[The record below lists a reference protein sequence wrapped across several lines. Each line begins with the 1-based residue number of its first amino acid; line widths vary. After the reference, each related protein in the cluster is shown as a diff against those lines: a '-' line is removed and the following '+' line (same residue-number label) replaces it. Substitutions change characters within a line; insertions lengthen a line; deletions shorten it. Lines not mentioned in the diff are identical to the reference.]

1 MTTETLMTD
10 GQNTQT
16 ADQQQA
22 ATSQTEGQQ
31 AAGGE
36 QTANQ
41 QRATE
46 GQNTQGQQA
55 EGGKADGQQAEGAKS
70 EGEQGKPEGAPEKYE
85 FKAPEGQAFDGTV
98 LGAYSE
104 IAKEL
109 NLSQEAAQKVL
120 DKVAPVIQARQAE
133 QIEAVRTAWG
143 ESAKTDKEFGGDK
156 LTENLAVAKKALDT
170 FGSPELKKL
179 LNESGLGNNP
189 EVIRA
194 FYRAG
199 KAISEDKFVV
209 GKAAPAD
216 ANDARSLY
224 PNSNLK

>member
-22 ATSQTEGQQ
+22 ETSQTEGQQ

-36 QTANQ
+36 QTATQ
-41 QRATE
+41 QQATE
-46 GQNTQGQQA
+46 GQNT
-55 EGGKADGQQAEGAKS
+55 EGQQAEGAKT

-85 FKAPEGQAFDGTV
+85 FKAAEGVTFDDTV

-104 IAKEL
+104 VAKDL
-109 NLSQEAAQKVL
+109 NLPQDAAQKVL

-133 QIEAVRTAWG
+133 QIAAVRTAWA
-143 ESAKTDKEFGGDK
+143 ESAQTDKEFGGEK
-156 LTENLAVAKKALDT
+156 LTENLTVAKKALDT

-199 KAISEDKFVV
+199 KAISEDKFVG
-209 GKAAPAD
+209 GKATPAD

>member
-10 GQNTQT
+10 GQNTQA

-22 ATSQTEGQQ
+22 ANSQTEGQP

-36 QTANQ
+36 QTAQ
-41 QRATE
+41 QQQATD
-46 GQNTQGQQA
+46 GQN
-55 EGGKADGQQAEGAKS
+55 ADGQQAEGGNT
-70 EGEQGKPEGAPEKYE
+70 EGEQAKPQGAPEKYE
-85 FKAPEGQAFDGTV
+85 FKAPEGTTFDDAA

-104 IAKEL
+104 VAKEL
-109 NLSQEAAQKVL
+109 NLSQEAAQKVI

-133 QIEAVRTAWG
+133 QIEAMRTAWAQ
-143 ESAKTDKEFGGDK
+143 SAMSDKEFGGDK
-156 LTENLAVAKKALDT
+156 LPENIATAKKALET
-170 FGSPELKKL
+170 FGTPGLTNL
-179 LNESGLGNNP
+179 LNETGLGNHP

-199 KAISEDKFVV
+199 KAISEDKFVG
-209 GKAAPAD
+209 GKGAPPAAD
-216 ANDARSLY
+216 DVRSLY

>member
-36 QTANQ
+36 QTATQ
-41 QRATE
+41 QQATE
-46 GQNTQGQQA
+46 GQNT
-55 EGGKADGQQAEGAKS
+55 EGQQAEGANT
-70 EGEQGKPEGAPEKYE
+70 EGEQAKPESAPEKYE
-85 FKAPEGQAFDGTV
+85 FQAPEGQKFDDTV

-133 QIEAVRTAWG
+133 QIEAVRTAWA

-156 LTENLAVAKKALDT
+156 LPENLATAKKALDT
-170 FGSPELKKL
+170 FGTPELKKL

-199 KAISEDKFVV
+199 KAISEDKFVG
-209 GKAAPAD
+209 GKGAPPD

>member
-16 ADQQQA
+16 ADQQQS
-22 ATSQTEGQQ
+22 ATSQTEGQP

-36 QTANQ
+36 QTAQ
-41 QRATE
+41 QQQATE
-46 GQNTQGQQA
+46 GQNTEGQ
-55 EGGKADGQQAEGAKS
+55 KAEGAKT
-70 EGEQGKPEGAPEKYE
+70 EGEQAKPEGAPEKYE
-85 FKAPEGQAFDGTV
+85 FQAPEGQKFDDTV

-109 NLSQEAAQKVL
+109 NLPQDAAQKVL

-133 QIEAVRTAWG
+133 QIEAVRTAWA

-156 LTENLAVAKKALDT
+156 LPENLATAKKALDT
-170 FGSPELKKL
+170 FGTPELKKL

-199 KAISEDKFVV
+199 KAISEDKFVG
-209 GKAAPAD
+209 GKGAPPD

>member
-1 MTTETLMTD
+1 MTTETLITD
-10 GQNTQT
+10 GQNTQA

-22 ATSQTEGQQ
+22 ANSQTEGQS

-36 QTANQ
+36 QTAQ
-41 QRATE
+41 QQQATE
-46 GQNTQGQQA
+46 GQQA
-55 EGGKADGQQAEGAKS
+55 EGGNT
-70 EGEQGKPEGAPEKYE
+70 EGEQAKPQGAPEKYE
-85 FKAPEGQAFDGTV
+85 FKSPDGAQFDDAV

-104 IAKEL
+104 VAKEL

-133 QIEAVRTAWG
+133 QIKAARTAWAQ
-143 ESAKTDKEFGGDK
+143 SAMADKEFGGDN
-156 LTENLAVAKKALDT
+156 LPENIATAKKALET
-170 FGSPELKKL
+170 FGTPGLTKL
-179 LNESGLGNNP
+179 LNETGLGNHP

-199 KAISEDKFVV
+199 KAISEDKFVG
-209 GKAAPAD
+209 GKGAPPAAD
-216 ANDARSLY
+216 DVRSLY

>member
-36 QTANQ
+36 QTAQ
-41 QRATE
+41 QQQATE
-46 GQNTQGQQA
+46 GQNT
-55 EGGKADGQQAEGAKS
+55 EGQQAEGAKT
-70 EGEQGKPEGAPEKYE
+70 EGEQAKPEGAPEKYE
-85 FKAPEGQAFDGTV
+85 FQAPEGQKFDDTV

-133 QIEAVRTAWG
+133 QIEAVRTAWA

-156 LTENLAVAKKALDT
+156 LPENLATAKKALDT
-170 FGSPELKKL
+170 FGTPELKKL

-199 KAISEDKFVV
+199 KAISEDKFVG

>member
-1 MTTETLMTD
+1 MNTETLMTD
-10 GQNTQT
+10 GQNPQT

-36 QTANQ
+36 QTAQ
-41 QRATE
+41 QQQATE
-46 GQNTQGQQA
+46 GQNTEGQQA
-55 EGGKADGQQAEGAKS
+55 EGGKT

-85 FKAPEGQAFDGTV
+85 FKAPEGQKFDDTV

-109 NLSQEAAQKVL
+109 NLPQEAAQKLL

-170 FGSPELKKL
+170 LGTPELKKL

-199 KAISEDKFVV
+199 KAISEDKFVA
-209 GKAAPAD
+209 GKGTPPD

>member
-36 QTANQ
+36 QTAQ
-41 QRATE
+41 QQQATE
-46 GQNTQGQQA
+46 GQNT
-55 EGGKADGQQAEGAKS
+55 EGRQAEGAKT
-70 EGEQGKPEGAPEKYE
+70 EGEQAKPEGAPEKYE
-85 FKAPEGQAFDGTV
+85 FQAPEGQKFDDTV

-109 NLSQEAAQKVL
+109 NLPQDAAQKVL

-133 QIEAVRTAWG
+133 QIEAVRTAWA

-156 LTENLAVAKKALDT
+156 LPENIATAKKALDT

-199 KAISEDKFVV
+199 KAISEDKFVG
-209 GKAAPAD
+209 GKGAPPD

>member
-10 GQNTQT
+10 GQNTKT

-22 ATSQTEGQQ
+22 ATSQTEGQP

-36 QTANQ
+36 QTAQ
-41 QRATE
+41 QQQATE
-46 GQNTQGQQA
+46 GQNT
-55 EGGKADGQQAEGAKS
+55 EGQQAEGAKT
-70 EGEQGKPEGAPEKYE
+70 EGEQAKPEGAPEKYE
-85 FKAPEGQAFDGTV
+85 FKAPEGQKFDDTV

-109 NLSQEAAQKVL
+109 NLPQDAAQKVL

-133 QIEAVRTAWG
+133 QIEAVRTAWA

-156 LTENLAVAKKALDT
+156 LPENLATAKKALDT

-199 KAISEDKFVV
+199 KAISEDKFVG
-209 GKAAPAD
+209 GKGAPPD

>member
-10 GQNTQT
+10 GQNTQA

-22 ATSQTEGQQ
+22 ANSQTEGQQ
-31 AAGGE
+31 ATGE
-36 QTANQ
+36 QAAQ
-41 QRATE
+41 QATE
-46 GQNTQGQQA
+46 GQNTEGQ
-55 EGGKADGQQAEGAKS
+55 KADGAEA
-70 EGEQGKPEGAPEKYE
+70 EGEQAKPEGAPEKYE
-85 FKAPEGQAFDGTV
+85 FKAAEGTTFDDAVIGAF
-98 LGAYSE
+98 SE
-104 IAKEL
+104 AAKEL

-133 QIEAVRTAWG
+133 QIEAARNAWA
-143 ESAKTDKEFGGDK
+143 ESARTDKEFGGDK

-170 FGSPELKKL
+170 FGTPELKKL
-179 LNESGLGNNP
+179 LNESGMGNNP

-199 KAISEDKFVV
+199 KAISEDKFIG
-209 GKAAPAD
+209 GKATTAD

>member
-22 ATSQTEGQQ
+22 VTPQTEGQP
-31 AAGGE
+31 AAGSE
-36 QTANQ
+36 QTAQ
-41 QRATE
+41 QQQATE
-46 GQNTQGQQA
+46 GQN
-55 EGGKADGQQAEGAKS
+55 ADGQQAEGAKT
-70 EGEQGKPEGAPEKYE
+70 EGEQAKPQGAPEKYE
-85 FKAPEGQAFDGTV
+85 FQAPEGQKFDDAV
-98 LGAYSE
+98 LSAYSE

-109 NLSQEAAQKVL
+109 NLPQDAAQKVL
-120 DKVAPVIQARQAE
+120 DKVAPVIQARQVE
-133 QIEAVRTAWG
+133 QIEAVRTAWAD
-143 ESAKTDKEFGGDK
+143 SAKTDKEFGGDK
-156 LTENLAVAKKALDT
+156 LPENLATAKKALDA
-170 FGSPELKKL
+170 FGTPELKKL

-199 KAISEDKFVV
+199 KAISEDKFVG
-209 GKAAPAD
+209 GKGAPPD

-224 PNSNLK
+224 PNSDLK

>member
-10 GQNTQT
+10 GQNTQA
-16 ADQQQA
+16 ADQQQS
-22 ATSQTEGQQ
+22 ATSHTEGHP

-36 QTANQ
+36 QTEQ
-41 QRATE
+41 Q
-46 GQNTQGQQA
+46 QQQA
-55 EGGKADGQQAEGAKS
+55 TDGKSADGQQAGGDKT
-70 EGEQGKPEGAPEKYE
+70 EGEQAKPQGAPEKYE
-85 FKAPEGQAFDGTV
+85 FKAPEGTTFDDAV

-104 IAKEL
+104 VAKEL

-133 QIEAVRTAWG
+133 QIEAMRTAWAQ
-143 ESAKTDKEFGGDK
+143 SAMADKEFGGDK
-156 LTENLAVAKKALDT
+156 LSENLATAKKALDT
-170 FGSPELKKL
+170 FGTPELRKL
-179 LNESGLGNNP
+179 LNETGLGNNP

-199 KAISEDKFVV
+199 KAISEDKFVG
-209 GKAAPAD
+209 GKGAPPAAD
-216 ANDARSLY
+216 DVRSLY